1 MMRIVLIG
9 AGNVGFHLGSALVKA
24 GLIIDQVFSRTES
37 SAKALAL
44 LCNCSYTSD
53 TNSIIADADVYLVA
67 VRDEVVQD
75 LLKSFTFNP
84 ALIAHTSGSL
94 GLDVFP
100 PDMTQT
106 GVFYPLQT
114 FTKNTIVDFSSIT
127 ICIEGNTSESQTEIS
142 LLAKKL
148 SDQIFVTTT
157 DQRKT
162 IHLSAVFANNF
173 TNHLFSISSELL
185 AKENLPYTI
194 LHPLILETARKAVEF
209 KPTEIQTGP
218 AKRGDSQIMD
228 AHLQMLGEQSKLA
241 ELYRLLSKSILKKHG
256 KSL

>member
-1 MMRIVLIG
+1 MRIVLIG
-9 AGNVGFHLGSALVKA
+9 AGNVGFQLGSALIKA
-24 GLIIDQVFSRTES
+24 GLTIDQVYSRTEA

-53 TNSIIADADVYLVA
+53 TNSIITDADVYLVA
-67 VRDEVVQD
+67 VRDEAVRD

-100 PDMTQT
+100 PIMTRT
-106 GVFYPLQT
+106 GVLYPLQT
-114 FTKNTIVDFSSIT
+114 FTKNTIVEFSTLT
-127 ICIEGNTSESQTEIS
+127 ICIEGNTGESQSELT

-148 SDQIFVTTT
+148 SDKIFITTT

-162 IHLSAVFANNF
+162 IHLAAVFANNF
-173 TNHLFSISSELL
+173 TNHLFAISSELL
-185 AKENLPYTI
+185 EKENLPYTI

-209 KPTEIQTGP
+209 NPTEIQTGP

-228 AHLQMLGEQSKLA
+228 AHLQMLGEKSKLA
-241 ELYRLLSKSILKKHG
+241 ELYRLLSKSILEKHG
-256 KSL
+256 KNL